1 MKRYVKSA
9 HYTTYQGH
17 QIRVNEG
24 ETTPQAIT
32 RYRNQLAKEE
42 ADRLE
47 AERLAKEE
55 KERARAERR
64 KIPKYQ
70 EGDIVLSK
78 DGKYYEVFMPYYHDK
93 DETVYYSSVPTTPDG
108 TWDIPEDEDDYRWA
122 AMAQEID
129 QKDIQRRIK
138 KAKASK
144 ISASTTYGMQI
155 HPDDADGEYSVAID
169 GDWKAYNWEDSA
181 WGRLMSY
188 DKDTKLYT
196 VQWADG
202 HTSQHYSSDLMTIE
216 KANAANQKYW
226 EGDDNA

>member
-1 MKRYVKSA
+1 MKRYIKSA

-32 RYRNQLAKEE
+32 RYRNQLAQEE

-47 AERLAKEE
+47 SERLAKEE
-55 KERARAERR
+55 KERVRAERR

-70 EGDIVLSK
+70 EGDIVLGK

-93 DETVYYSSVPTTPDG
+93 DETVYYSSVPTTPEG
-108 TWDIPEDEDDYRWA
+108 EWDIPEDEDDYRWA
-122 AMAQEID
+122 TMGQEID

-144 ISASTTYGMQI
+144 ISASTDEVSAQDFDWLVDTYKESGLGWSVI
-155 HPDDADGEYSVAID
+155 VAELKGKYGLDIAKNVADTVCYERRQ
-169 GDWKAYNWEDSA
+169 ED
-181 WGRLMSY
+181 
-188 DKDTKLYT
+188 
-196 VQWADG
+196 
-202 HTSQHYSSDLMTIE
+202 
-216 KANAANQKYW
+216 
-226 EGDDNA
+226 